1 MRFASL
7 ENALTLATI
16 VMVAVFVVWSI
27 KIIAA

>member
-16 VMVAVFVVWSI
+16 VMIAVFLIWSV
-27 KIIAA
+27 KIIVA